1 MKNEVLELAIIEEV
15 WSLFEAPLGYN
26 TDRSE
31 ELNIYVD
38 ESGNLGNRTA
48 NSKYYIIGMVFKRGS
63 VSIIE
68 EEDKLEEEFTRIGY
82 PDTVFH
88 MGNLIHGKKPYEDET
103 EENKIKLM
111 RVFYSFVKHIDITH
125 KEFWVEKKNLSYKEI
140 QRRLSSSIREFIE
153 ANYLYFLSFSR
164 VNVYYDNGQ
173 KMVSKIIDDVFRKCL
188 YGVNIVS
195 TPQDGERLMQV
206 ADLTS
211 TFKLLEL
218 KIETQVLSRMERD
231 MFETDRN
238 IKRKYL
244 RPLMLKEFQ

>member
-1 MKNEVLELAIIEEV
+1 MIE
-15 WSLFEAPLGYN
+15 
-26 TDRSE
+26 
-31 ELNIYVD
+31 
-38 ESGNLGNRTA
+38 NRK
-48 NSKYYIIGMVFKRGS
+48 S
-63 VSIIE
+63 
-68 EEDKLEEEFTRIGY
+68 
-82 PDTVFH
+82 
-88 MGNLIHGKKPYEDET
+88 
-103 EENKIKLM
+103 LM
-111 RVFYSFVKHIDITH
+111 RYFLLFFRHLDITH

-140 QRRLSSSIREFIE
+140 QRLLSSSIREFIE

-195 TPQDGERLMQV
+195 TPQDRERLMQV
-206 ADLTS
+206 ADFVS
-211 TFKLLEL
+211 TLKLLDF
-218 KIETQVLSRMERD
+218 KIEMLGLSRMERD

>member
-1 MKNEVLELAIIEEV
+1 M
-15 WSLFEAPLGYN
+15 
-26 TDRSE
+26 
-31 ELNIYVD
+31 
-38 ESGNLGNRTA
+38 
-48 NSKYYIIGMVFKRGS
+48 
-63 VSIIE
+63 
-68 EEDKLEEEFTRIGY
+68 
-82 PDTVFH
+82 
-88 MGNLIHGKKPYEDET
+88 
-103 EENKIKLM
+103 
-111 RVFYSFVKHIDITH
+111 
-125 KEFWVEKKNLSYKEI
+125 EKKNLSYKEI

-231 MFETDRN
+231 MFETERDM
-238 IKRKYL
+238 KRRFLKL
-244 RPLMLKEFQ
+244 LDDKEFI